1 MIRIMSSFTEPPLFL
16 ACIMALAAVTGAAAG
31 ARIPRTVPA
40 GPASPDLRRFLVL
53 DPGHFHAALVFQ
65 RPSYEGISSEVSVYA
80 PSARISPTTWRGS
93 FPSHKRGKPGE
104 VDIPRLSGTGLRA
117 GDAPGKPGSIAI
129 LSGRND
135 GKIERIIAC
144 ANAGFH
150 VLADKPWIIDHASF
164 ALLDS
169 ALFDAER
176 KKVVIYDIMT
186 ERHEITTILQRR
198 IIADET
204 VFGTL
209 EKGTPSDPAV
219 TKKSVHHIAKV
230 VAGKPLK
237 RPGWFFD
244 TAVQG
249 EGLVDVTTHLV
260 DLVFWTLFPEKAIDW
275 RNDISMFSASR
286 WPTVLTPD
294 EFGRVTGLTGFPKSF
309 ALDEKGNLPYY
320 CNGQM
325 IFKVNGVSS
334 FVQVEWKYEA
344 PPGGGD
350 THYSLVR
357 GTKARVIVRQEKEQN
372 YRPELYIEPAP
383 GTDRAAVGTALAACI
398 SGLAAKEFPGIAVVE
413 ERGRWRIDIPQTY
426 RVGHEAHFR
435 PGDRTVPE
443 VCERRAH
450 ARLGTAQYAREILC
464 HHESARNGG
473 NEIAYRLKLSEPVMR
488 VINLMKDDGIQG
500 TTSAVIMLYHT
511 HHRFRRSL

>member
-1 MIRIMSSFTEPPLFL
+1 MIRIVSSCSEPSFML
-16 ACIMALAAVTGAAAG
+16 ACLMALALLGG
-31 ARIPRTVPA
+31 GCGRSSKSPESGQPARATDGSR
-40 GPASPDLRRFLVL
+40 SFLVL

-65 RPSYEGISSEVSVYA
+65 RPSYDGISSEVSVYA
-80 PSARISPTTWRGS
+80 PVGSDFADHMAR
-93 FPSHKRGKPGE
+93 
-104 VDIPRLSGTGLRA
+104 V
-117 GDAPGKPGSIAI
+117 APFNTREENPAKWTYRIKLGPEFERDMQDEEPGSIAI
-129 LSGRND
+129 LSGKND
-135 GKIERIIAC
+135 SKIGRILSC
-144 ANAGFH
+144 VNEGFH

-176 KKVVIYDIMT
+176 KKVAIFDIMT
-186 ERHEITTILQRR
+186 ERFEITTILQRR
-198 IIADET
+198 IIGDET

-219 TKKSVHHIAKV
+219 VKKSVHHIAKI

-237 RPGWFFD
+237 RPAWFFD

-260 DLVFWTLFPEKAIDW
+260 DLVFWTLFPEKPIDW
-275 RNDISMFSASR
+275 KNDIAMFSASR

-294 EFGRVTGLTGFPKSF
+294 EFGRVTGMAAFPKSF
-309 ALDEKGNLPYY
+309 TLDEEGNLPYF

-325 IFKVNGVSS
+325 IFRVNGVSS

-357 GTKARVIVRQEKEQN
+357 GTKARVLVLQEKEQN

-383 GTDRAAVGTALAACI
+383 GTDRAAVGKALSACI
-398 SGLAAKEFPGIAVVE
+398 SGLAAKEFPGISAVE
-413 ERGRWRIDIPQTY
+413 ERGRWRIDIPQSY
-426 RVGHEAHFR
+426 RVGHEAHFGQVTEQFLKYVNGDPMPAWER
-435 PGDRTVPE
+435 PNMLAKYYV
-443 VCERRAH
+443 
-450 ARLGTAQYAREILC
+450 
-464 HHESARNGG
+464 
-473 NEIAYRLKLSEPVMR
+473 
-488 VINLMKDDGIQG
+488 
-500 TTSAVIMLYHT
+500 TTKALEMAKNK
-511 HHRFRRSL
+511 

>member
-16 ACIMALAAVTGAAAG
+16 ACIMALAAVTGG
-31 ARIPRTVPA
+31 CGRSENTPDSSRP

-80 PSARISPTTWRGS
+80 PVGADFTDHMARVVPFNTREENPAKWTYRAYLG
-93 FPSHKRGKPGE
+93 PDYE
-104 VDIPRLSGTGLRA
+104 QAMLREN
-117 GDAPGKPGSIAI
+117 PGSIAI

-426 RVGHEAHFR
+426 RVGHEAHFGQVTEQFLKYANGAPMPAWER
-435 PGDRTVPE
+435 PNMLAKYFVTTKALE
-443 VCERRAH
+443 MAE
-450 ARLGTAQYAREILC
+450 
-464 HHESARNGG
+464 
-473 NEIAYRLKLSEPVMR
+473 
-488 VINLMKDDGIQG
+488 MK
-500 TTSAVIMLYHT
+500 
-511 HHRFRRSL
+511 

>member
-1 MIRIMSSFTEPPLFL
+1 MIRLVSTFIEAPLYL
-16 ACIMALAAVTGAAAG
+16 ACIMALAALAG
-31 ARIPRTVPA
+31 GCGRSEKPPEDS

-80 PSARISPTTWRGS
+80 PVGADFTDHMARVVPFNTR
-93 FPSHKRGKPGE
+93 E
-104 VDIPRLSGTGLRA
+104 VNPAKWTYRIHLGPDYEQTMLQE
-117 GDAPGKPGSIAI
+117 KPGSIAV

-176 KKVVIYDIMT
+176 KKVAVYDIMT
-186 ERHEITTILQRR
+186 ERFEITTILQRR
-198 IIADET
+198 IIGDEA
-204 VFGTL
+204 VFGVL

-219 TKKSVHHIAKV
+219 TKKSVHHIAKI

-260 DLVFWTLFPEKAIDW
+260 DLVFWTLFPEKPIDW

-294 EFGRVTGLTGFPKSF
+294 EFGRVTGLTGFPTSF
-309 ALDEKGNLPYY
+309 TLDEKGNLPYY

-325 IFKVNGVSS
+325 IFKVNGVST

-357 GTKARVIVRQEKEQN
+357 GTKARVLVLQEKEQN
-372 YRPELYIEPAP
+372 YRPEVYVEPAP
-383 GTDRAAVGTALAACI
+383 GADRATVGKALAACVA
-398 SGLAAKEFPGIAVVE
+398 GLAAKEFPGVSVVE
-413 ERGRWRIDIPQTY
+413 ERGRWRIDIPQSY
-426 RVGHEAHFR
+426 RVGHEAHFGQVTEQFLKYVNGAPMPVWER
-435 PGDRTVPE
+435 PNMLAKYFITTKALE
-443 VCERRAH
+443 MAK
-450 ARLGTAQYAREILC
+450 T
-464 HHESARNGG
+464 N
-473 NEIAYRLKLSEPVMR
+473 
-488 VINLMKDDGIQG
+488 DD
-500 TTSAVIMLYHT
+500 AK
-511 HHRFRRSL
+511 